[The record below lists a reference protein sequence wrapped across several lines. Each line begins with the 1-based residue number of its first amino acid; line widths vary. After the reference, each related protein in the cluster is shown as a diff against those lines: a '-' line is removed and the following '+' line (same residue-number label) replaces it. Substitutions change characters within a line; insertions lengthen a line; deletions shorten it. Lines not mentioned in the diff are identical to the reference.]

1 VQPAGF
7 PWATFP
13 WQKSIFHFT
22 RLMGNVHLGKL
33 PEAQAELDELV
44 RLQAVLTGQKDAYK
58 ANLVGIQVGTGRA
71 WLDFKRGKH
80 AEALAHM
87 RRAAE
92 LEAQTEKHPVTPGEV
107 LPAREL
113 LADLLLAVNQPAAA
127 LAAYEASLKD
137 HPNRFNGL
145 YGAGRAA
152 EQAGDLQKAAA
163 FYRALLANVPPTPSG
178 RPELAAAR
186 QFLGQHPQLK
196 PTQSN
201 SNQHAQ

>member
-1 VQPAGF
+1 VLENRRWAEAAVLPVQPANL

-44 RLQAVLTGQKDAYK
+44 RLQGLLTGQKDAYK
-58 ANLVGIQVGTGRA
+58 ANLVGIQVGTGQA
-71 WLDFKRGKH
+71 WLAFKRGNS
-80 AEALAHM
+80 AEALKRM
-87 RRAAE
+87 QRAAE

-113 LADLLLAVNQPAAA
+113 LADLLMALNQPAAA
-127 LAAYEASLKD
+127 LSAYETSLKD

-152 EQAGDLQKAAA
+152 EKAGNRQKAGTY
-163 FYRALLANVPPTPSG
+163 YRQLVRLAQPAPSL
-178 RPELAAAR
+178 RPELTRAK
-186 QFLGQHPQLK
+186 QFL
-196 PTQSN
+196 
-201 SNQHAQ
+201 AR